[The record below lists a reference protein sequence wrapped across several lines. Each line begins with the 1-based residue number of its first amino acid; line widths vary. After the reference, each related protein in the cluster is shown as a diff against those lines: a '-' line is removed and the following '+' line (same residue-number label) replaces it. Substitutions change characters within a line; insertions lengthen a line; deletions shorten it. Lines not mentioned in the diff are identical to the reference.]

1 MIILSLSILIHVLR
15 FITISPLK
23 ERKQNYNDFQK
34 NKINKIYSFKE
45 NEKKSYLYSWAFIL
59 STLL

>member
-45 NEKKSYLYSWAFIL
+45 NEKKNRIYIFGHLF
-59 STLL
+59 

>member
-1 MIILSLSILIHVLR
+1 MIILFLSILIHVLR

-45 NEKKSYLYSWAFIL
+45 NEKKSYLYFWGIFF
-59 STLL
+59 